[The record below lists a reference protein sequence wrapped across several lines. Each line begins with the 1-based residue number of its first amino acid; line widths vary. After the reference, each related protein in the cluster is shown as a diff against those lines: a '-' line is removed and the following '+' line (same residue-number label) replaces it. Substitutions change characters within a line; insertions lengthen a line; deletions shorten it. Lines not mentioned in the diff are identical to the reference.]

1 MEFQKNYAALALI
14 IRGGVRQRAPVR
26 VQQLDITQV
35 PYSYRGSLM
44 TVFITQAVLFSG
56 EFLKR
61 VTISIDQP
69 DCSSDRGA
77 VLLETVGAQL

>member
-1 MEFQKNYAALALI
+1 
-14 IRGGVRQRAPVR
+14 
-26 VQQLDITQV
+26 
-35 PYSYRGSLM
+35 M

-56 EFLKR
+56 EFLKP

-69 DCSSDRGA
+69 DSSSDRGA

>member
-1 MEFQKNYAALALI
+1 
-14 IRGGVRQRAPVR
+14 
-26 VQQLDITQV
+26 
-35 PYSYRGSLM
+35 M

-61 VTISIDQP
+61 VTISVDQP
-69 DCSSDRGA
+69 DSSSDRGA